1 MTGCGVPRVHG
12 GPAALPGLR
21 FIGYRPAPGQIGDM
35 GREGRRAARAIER
48 ETGTATP
55 SVAAQPRSPASRVS
69 VAAERI

>member
-35 GREGRRAARAIER
+35 GREGRRAARAIKR
-48 ETGTATP
+48 ETGTATLLRRGP
-55 SVAAQPRSPASRVS
+55 AQVAGLAGVRGS
-69 VAAERI
+69 